1 MCRFLPVGLCSI
13 SITKLTLLYFFS
25 YPKGGI
31 HGKISLTAYVVAAL
45 LETGIT
51 TEVGPSNKNG
61 PGMGMQC
68 KKLDAAVYKFIHDVS
83 TIALRVFVRKQKLQ
97 RP

>member
-1 MCRFLPVGLCSI
+1 MSYWMKYSSDLCESDEWR
-13 SITKLTLLYFFS
+13 SRHTRSTMGKYLEAYVYS
-25 YPKGGI
+25 CPQGGI

-51 TEVGPSNKNG
+51 TEVSSHTKYHSAISHSHSSE
-61 PGMGMQC
+61 C
-68 KKLDAAVYKFIHDVS
+68 LVW
-83 TIALRVFVRKQKLQ
+83 